1 MIPTIIISLLFV
13 LVLYLGIG
21 ITVGR
26 RTSSVADLLPM
37 SRSKKARVKNSA
49 EFSSSTVATSISF
62 ATVIMAFFALAEWFG
77 VWLLWTVVTTALGL
91 FAVRFFAKRIWHR
104 VADYDRRPTLHEFLG
119 GQFNSEAISQVGAIC
134 TSLGF
139 LGAFATELTVGSIFF
154 SKLIPEI
161 PPWTIVVVLSTVAL
175 IYTAFGGFRA
185 VIVTDRVQMFSIWL
199 LLISLPVF
207 YIYYVVTHGGW
218 TVNYNNMPE
227 NIMRFS
233 IVGRDGLGAFLLGIF
248 AMNVPSFL
256 SDMSLW
262 QRIAGAQDSKTVTK
276 GLFRGIFSAS
286 ITWAALVML
295 ACFVFMIVSPAD
307 EVNPLISLIHIIGH
321 TSGWFGILIMF
332 VTVLGLYGAM
342 LSTASTQLIAVSHT
356 LYVDVFSRFVKPGP
370 HGEIESRT
378 ELNIS
383 RFILVVA
390 AIVAT
395 ILVQLLSRAGF
406 SIVDLVF
413 AIYGAQLG
421 LCPLVIA
428 ALVMDKKKLKSLS
441 KWAVVAVSAGFI
453 VGWGS
458 AIFGN
463 LTDMG
468 NLVFMAPVY
477 SLAVSSIIL
486 VGGAVVI
493 NRAKAISENV
503 NWILIRS
510 VMKGRAAGLYRFR
523 PADKATRL
531 DCLMDKCATCCNSI
545 GTPLVTADEAKSI
558 GQDLIMTDGDAMF
571 VKSEGCVCPFLVNGL
586 CSIYTIRPQACKEY
600 PWYNIGGKL
609 YYDSGCA
616 GVKHD
621 QDQRPDVE
629 DIQPIENFF
638 PNTPKIIVW
647 LIKLICVRPI
657 FFK

>member
-62 ATVIMAFFALAEWFG
+62 ATVIMAFFWLAELYG
-77 VWLLWTVVTTALGL
+77 VWLLWTVVTTVLGL
-91 FAVRFFAKRIWHR
+91 FVVRFFAMRIWHR

-119 GQFNSEAISQVGAIC
+119 GQFDSKAISQVGAIC
-134 TSLGF
+134 TSMGF

-154 SKLIPEI
+154 SGLIPEI
-161 PPWTIVVVLSTVAL
+161 PPWTIVIVLSTVAF

-207 YIYYVVTHGGW
+207 YAYYVFTHGGW

-227 NIMRFS
+227 NMMRFS
-233 IVGRDGLGAFLLGIF
+233 IAERAGLVAFLLGIF

-256 SDMSLW
+256 SDMSVW
-262 QRIAGAQDSKTVTK
+262 QRIAGAQDSKTVTR
-276 GLFRGIFSAS
+276 GLFRGVFSAS

-295 ACFVFMIVSPAD
+295 ACFVFMIVKPV
-307 EVNPLISLIHIIGH
+307 EGVNPLISLVQVIGN
-321 TSGWFGILIMF
+321 TEGWFGIVIMF

-383 RFILVVA
+383 RIILVVA
-390 AIVAT
+390 AIVST
-395 ILVQLLSRAGF
+395 ILVQLLSLAGF

-421 LCPLVIA
+421 LCPLVVL
-428 ALVMDKKKLKSLS
+428 ALLMDRKKLKSLS
-441 KWAVVAVSAGFI
+441 SWAVVAVSAGFV

-458 AIFGN
+458 AIYGN
-463 LTDMG
+463 LADEMG
-468 NLVFMAPVY
+468 NHSFLAPVY
-477 SLAVSSIIL
+477 SLAISSIIL
-486 VGGAVVI
+486 GIGAIAI
-493 NRAKAISENV
+493 NRKKAIIENV

-523 PADKATRL
+523 PGSEATRL
-531 DCLMDKCATCCNSI
+531 DCLMDKCARCCNSI
-545 GTPLVTADEAKSI
+545 GTPVVTPEEAEKIDS
-558 GQDLIMTDGDAMF
+558 DSIMTDNKDAMF
-571 VKSEGCVCPFLVNGL
+571 IKSEGCVCPFLIDGL
-586 CSIYTIRPQACKEY
+586 CSIYTARPNACKEY

-609 YYDSGCA
+609 YYDSGCP
-616 GVKHD
+616 GIKHD
-621 QDQRPDVE
+621 KDERPNID

-638 PNTPKIIVW
+638 PNTPKLIIWMV
-647 LIKLICVRPI
+647 KKICVNER
-657 FFK
+657 